1 MINCK
6 KCMNKRKG
14 GTLKNVS
21 LFERS
26 IMLKKYINTE
36 IRREYGIQLQNTITP
51 SVPRAAGG

>member
-1 MINCK
+1 
-6 KCMNKRKG
+6 MNKRKG

-26 IMLKKYINTE
+26 IMLKKNINTE